1 MFVVE
6 NTGQLMTLRWSRY
19 HVTLA
24 GVHRIAYV
32 WKRAVRSTF
41 LGCQLFALIASGG
54 DEQTCP
60 AEWRWIVPV
69 KTRGWFP

>member
-1 MFVVE
+1 MLVVP

-54 DEQTCP
+54 DGQTCV
-60 AEWRWIVPV
+60 AELRWIVPV